1 MNEFSLKANSDS
13 QDRRK
18 SERVIYC
25 HQSAALLLA
34 TVLASFLIAVRVY
47 AQTSVSPPPEAAP
60 TVPTPAATAS
70 PGETTI
76 SLRELA
82 QKPEMVTRLEIFL
95 DQRSFSPGKIDGR
108 WNDFCA
114 KALQR
119 YQLAQGPPATGKLDP
134 AILREMNQISPLYV
148 SYELK
153 ADDFRHVGRAPR
165 RPVEQSRV
173 KSMPYRSILEF
184 VAERYH
190 SDERFLKSLNAG
202 RKMNALKPGDQ
213 IRVPNVTPF
222 QIETLHPVE
231 NLPLNPAL
239 AARTIK
245 VDTQSRQLD
254 VMEGDK
260 IIGSFPVTPGS
271 QQLPAPVGTWKIV
284 RVTLM
289 PWFRWD
295 REMLNHGKRSS
306 NFRNIPPGPRNPVG
320 IAWIGL
326 DKKGIGIHGT
336 DNPETIGHSASH
348 GCIRLANW
356 DVDRVSKE
364 VTDGANVQIF

>member
-1 MNEFSLKANSDS
+1 MNGFLLKANSGW
-13 QDRRK
+13 QDRREP
-18 SERVIYC
+18 ERVIYC
-25 HQSAALLLA
+25 NQSVARLLV
-34 TVLASFLIAVRVY
+34 TVLASLLIALRVY
-47 AQTSVSPPPEAAP
+47 AQTSVSSSPGAAQSVPAPAAAASRGEAA
-60 TVPTPAATAS
+60 
-70 PGETTI
+70 I
-76 SLRELA
+76 SVAELA

-108 WNDFCA
+108 LNDFCA

-119 YQLAQGPPATGKLDP
+119 YQLAQGQPVTGKLDP
-134 AILREMNQISPLYV
+134 TILQEMKQISPLYV

-184 VAERYH
+184 LAERYH
-190 SDERFLKSLNAG
+190 SDERFLRSLNAG
-202 RKMNALKPGDQ
+202 RNMNALKPGDQ

-231 NLPLNPAL
+231 NLPPNPAL

-245 VDTQSRQLD
+245 VDTQSRELD

-271 QQLPAPVGTWKIV
+271 RELPAPIGTWKIV

-336 DNPETIGHSASH
+336 DNPEMIGHSASH

-364 VTDGANVQIF
+364 VSDGAAVQIF

>member
-1 MNEFSLKANSDS
+1 MFLVQSPTLTDPDQSEMIDSRQKA
-13 QDRRK
+13 
-18 SERVIYC
+18 
-25 HQSAALLLA
+25 AGLLA
-34 TVLASFLIAVRVY
+34 TVLASFLIALQVF
-47 AQTSVSPPPEAAP
+47 AQTPASPSPGVADR
-60 TVPTPAATAS
+60 VPTPAAAAS

-76 SLRELA
+76 SVAQLA

-95 DQRSFSPGKIDGR
+95 DQHSFSPGKIDGH
-108 WNDFCA
+108 WSELCA

-119 YQLAQGPPATGKLDP
+119 YELTQGQPGSSKLDP

-148 SYELK
+148 SYQLK
-153 ADDFRHVGRAPR
+153 ADDFRQVGRAPR
-165 RPVEQSRV
+165 RPAGQSRV

-184 VAERYH
+184 AAERYH
-190 SDERFLKSLNAG
+190 SDERLLRSLNA
-202 RKMNALKPGDQ
+202 RRNLNALKAGDV

-231 NLPLNPAL
+231 NLSINPTL

-245 VDTQSRQLD
+245 VDTRSRLLD

-260 IIGSFPVTPGS
+260 IIGSYPVTPGS
-271 QQLPAPVGTWKIV
+271 RQLPAPIGTWKIV

-295 REMLNHGKRSS
+295 REMLNHGKRSF

-336 DNPETIGHSASH
+336 DNPEMIGQSASH

-356 DVDRVSKE
+356 DVDRVAKE
-364 VTDGANVQIF
+364 VTDGAKVQIF